1 VLTNKEDNKM
11 KLTDRQKKILSGVVE
26 KYISTGEPVGS
37 KVICQDLNV
46 SSATVRNDMAVLTSE
61 GFLEQTHTSSGR
73 IPSSEGIK
81 FYINNLMGRYD
92 ISDKDRQGL
101 SARLSEIEGEPKDVL
116 KRAAGILSELTGM
129 TAIAST
135 PFDSRAVIK
144 KAELVPLSAHSALVV
159 VMMSTGVVKTELC
172 RSDTEIDMNAG
183 RLFYSVV
190 NSRFV
195 GHMISDIS
203 VADIQ
208 SISLSLGD
216 RVFQMTPFLSS
227 VVELSKKATVS
238 DMIVEGKEKLLNFG
252 DLSANVTELID
263 VLANSNKMATY
274 FNNQKEQTKVYIG
287 SENFNP
293 AFLNTAMIISK
304 YSINSRQSGVIGVIG
319 PVRLDYSRMIPAV
332 KYLTSRVSDVLTE
345 SVSD

>member
-1 VLTNKEDNKM
+1 
-11 KLTDRQKKILSGVVE
+11 
-26 KYISTGEPVGS
+26 
-37 KVICQDLNV
+37 
-46 SSATVRNDMAVLTSE
+46 
-61 GFLEQTHTSSGR
+61 
-73 IPSSEGIK
+73 
-81 FYINNLMGRYD
+81 
-92 ISDKDRQGL
+92 
-101 SARLSEIEGEPKDVL
+101 
-116 KRAAGILSELTGM
+116 M